1 MLLFT
6 LNYNAKD
13 IRQSLLIPRSIFAS
27 GTGFYLTTNSGS
39 GETTFN
45 QLSIGYVND
54 TTIRAAFH
62 SGVCKVIY
70 AYGIKI

>member
-6 LNYNAKD
+6 LNYSASD
-13 IRQSLLIPRSIFAS
+13 VRQSLLIPRSIFVS
-27 GTGFYLTTNSGS
+27 GRVFYLSTNSGS
-39 GETTFN
+39 GGTTFN
-45 QLSIGYVND
+45 QATVRFVND
-54 TTIRAAFH
+54 TTISATLS